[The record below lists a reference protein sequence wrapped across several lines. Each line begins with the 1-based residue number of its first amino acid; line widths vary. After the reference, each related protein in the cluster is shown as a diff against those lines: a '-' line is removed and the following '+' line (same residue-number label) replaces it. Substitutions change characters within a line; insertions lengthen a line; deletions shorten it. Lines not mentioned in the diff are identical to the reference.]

1 MTISV
6 EDTGTG
12 IEESKLSRLFTPFT
26 KIMLNRE
33 LNHEGV
39 GLGLAI
45 SRNLAKA
52 MGGDIRVKSRIN
64 KGSKF
69 TVVLPYRPAPPY

>member
-1 MTISV
+1 MLASVKREEFRISV

-12 IEESKLSRLFTPFT
+12 IEKDKVKKLFTPFT

-33 LNHEGV
+33 LNQDGV

-45 SRNLAKA
+45 SRNLAIA
-52 MGGDIRVKSRIN
+52 MGGDIKVKS
-64 KGSKF
+64 
-69 TVVLPYRPAPPY
+69 